1 MSSTQKPTPSFNKNS
16 NLPSKAN
23 QATAAGVANA
33 PRMGNQKAQVGASV
47 KKDANGDN

>member
-1 MSSTQKPTPSFNKNS
+1 MSSTQKPTPSFNKSS

-33 PRMGNQKAQVGASV
+33 PRMGNHKAQAGSSV
-47 KKDANGDN
+47 KKDANTDN